1 MSAANKKG
9 ALWGAEAQ
17 AWTDLQEPFNRPLWE
32 AMLDAANVGAATR
45 FLDAGCGGGGASV
58 LAAGRGAHVAGLD
71 AAETLI
77 RIAAERL
84 PNGAFRTGDL
94 EAMPYHDDAFDVA
107 FASLSVMLT
116 PDPLAALR
124 EMRRV
129 TAPGGRMIVA
139 VWGTPDECEM
149 RVVLKAIR
157 DTMPSPP
164 PGKGPFSLSGPG
176 TLEALIEQTD
186 ATVQSQDAA
195 DCPFYYDDFDALW
208 RAQRSAGVIQGAIEA
223 VGEAPLREAVRRA
236 VAPFCSPTGR
246 IRLENR
252 FRFVTAFC

>member
-1 MSAANKKG
+1 MHDLLVACLLIGVISADQPRRPDFHRGVNHAHIHRRDRGYGSDISAA
-9 ALWGAEAQ
+9 E
-17 AWTDLQEPFNRPLWE
+17 
-32 AMLDAANVGAATR
+32 
-45 FLDAGCGGGGASV
+45 
-58 LAAGRGAHVAGLD
+58 
-71 AAETLI
+71 
-77 RIAAERL
+77 
-84 PNGAFRTGDL
+84 
-94 EAMPYHDDAFDVA
+94 
-107 FASLSVMLT
+107 
-116 PDPLAALR
+116 LAALR

-139 VWGTPDECEM
+139 IWGTPDECEM

-176 TLEALIEQTD
+176 VLEALIEQTG

-208 RAQRSAGVIQGAIEA
+208 RAQRSAGVIQGAIQT
-223 VGEAPLREAVRRA
+223 VGEAPLRQAVRRA
-236 VAPFCSPTGR
+236 VAPFCSPAGR